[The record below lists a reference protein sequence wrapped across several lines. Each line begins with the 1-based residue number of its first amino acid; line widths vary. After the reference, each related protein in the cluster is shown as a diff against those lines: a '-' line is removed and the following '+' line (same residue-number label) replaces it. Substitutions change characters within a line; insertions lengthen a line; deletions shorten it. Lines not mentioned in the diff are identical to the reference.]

1 MTALLKAEYLKN
13 RRRYIF
19 LTALAL
25 TLVLLIGGWLTS
37 KLMVTAAKEI
47 RVGSDGEYEKVGS
60 YVDDLLENLME
71 EMF

>member
-25 TLVLLIGGWLTS
+25 T
-37 KLMVTAAKEI
+37 AAA
-47 RVGSDGEYEKVGS
+47 GAWAS
-60 YVDDLLENLME
+60 
-71 EMF
+71 